1 MGGPAGMPDADG
13 VFLGGIPQLIP
24 QVLQAALCFDHLHL
38 SILHIGD
45 EMCIRDR
52 IHAVEEKKTIN
63 HVYLV
68 GCGASFAVFKPVE
81 FYLNR
86 ETEIPTTAI
95 TANEFNYATPKSLG
109 EESVVVT
116 CSHSGSTPETLSL
129 IHI

>member
-1 MGGPAGMPDADG
+1 MKKERMAE
-13 VFLGGIPQLIP
+13 I
-24 QVLQAALCFDHLHL
+24 QAA
-38 SILHIGD
+38 
-45 EMCIRDR
+45 

-86 ETEIPTTAI
+86 ETEMPTTAI

-116 CSHSGSTPETLSL
+116 CSHSGSTPETVAGHKAGPGEGRAGHLLYGYRGGGRSPGKGSGYL
-129 IHI
+129 LPL